1 MKSAAVIIFENF
13 EEIEATA
20 PIDILRRAGISV
32 CVATMNGEL
41 ETAGRSGI
49 KLVADK
55 LFSEIKNDIFDA
67 VIISGGPGT
76 ANVSSNKDLLDFIKK
91 HDIANRIVAAICA
104 APTVLKNAGA
114 LVGKTCA
121 CHASKEAELSEHLE
135 KGKDVVSSKNA
146 ITSRGAGT
154 AIQFSL
160 EIVKT
165 LLSEEIA
172 KDIAKSIC
180 F

>member
-20 PIDILRRAGISV
+20 PIDILRRAEIGV
-32 CVATMNGEL
+32 CVATMGGAL
-41 ETAGRSGI
+41 ATTGRSGI

-55 LFSEIKNDIFDA
+55 LFSEIENETFDA

-76 ANVSSNKDLLDFIKK
+76 MKVSMNKNLLDFIKR
-91 HDIANRIVAAICA
+91 HDAANKTVAAICA
-104 APTVLKNAGA
+104 APVVLKNAGV

-121 CHASKEAELSEHLE
+121 CHTSKEAELSEHLE
-135 KGKDVVSSKNA
+135 KGKNVVSSKNA

-154 AIQFSL
+154 AVQFSL
-160 EIVKT
+160 EIVKK
-165 LLSEEIA
+165 LLSGKIA
-172 KDIAKSIC
+172 DDIAKSIC